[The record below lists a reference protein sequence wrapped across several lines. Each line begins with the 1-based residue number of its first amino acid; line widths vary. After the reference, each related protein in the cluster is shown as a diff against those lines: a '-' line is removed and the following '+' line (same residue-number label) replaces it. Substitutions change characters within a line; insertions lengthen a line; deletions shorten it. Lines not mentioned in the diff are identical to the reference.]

1 MLLVCATPARCRRMP
16 EDARAAPRGLAADE
30 RKRKGGARSLDPFVD
45 VAHHRRCGS
54 TLARP
59 RCPRGGCPLDGP
71 HGAVGGRFGGRRA
84 AATRFGV
91 DVAGIFESG
100 VDARRDCPRLASE
113 DKNIRL
119 YVASQYFLRSYN
131 VDMLGPTG
139 SYAHGS
145 LRTGLPTDVL
155 GQTLPA
161 HDRPAQGPYTARS
174 DRRRELTPHAANTAA
189 QVPLRHMAHPDVRC
203 WLRPPRASGWVPGEW
218 QLLRRSSA
226 PQERN
231 C

>member
-1 MLLVCATPARCRRMP
+1 M
-16 EDARAAPRGLAADE
+16 AALALAALGDD
-30 RKRKGGARSLDPFVD
+30 RPLVGGRD
-45 VAHHRRCGS
+45 S
-54 TLARP
+54 TLAWP
-59 RCPRGGCPLDGP
+59 RCSRIRCPLGSR
-71 HGAVGGRFGGRRA
+71 HGTRVGRLGGRCA
-84 AATRFGV
+84 AAASFGV

-161 HDRPAQGPYTARS
+161 HDRPAQGLYTARS
-174 DRRRELTPHAANTAA
+174 ERRRGLAPHAANTAA
-189 QVPLRHMAHPDVRC
+189 QVPHGHTAHPG
-203 WLRPPRASGWVPGEW
+203 A
-218 QLLRRSSA
+218 RR
-226 PQERN
+226 
-231 C
+231 